1 MCQSFRRK
9 NSIVKNDQN
18 LIKNDKKKY
27 GQKCQKKNEK
37 MKNVDKND
45 LIDVY
50 QPVIEGDQVILHPNN

>member
-1 MCQSFRRK
+1 M
-9 NSIVKNDQN
+9 I
-18 LIKNDKKKY
+18 KKY
-27 GQKCQKKNEK
+27 GQKCQKK

>member
-18 LIKNDKKKY
+18 LIKNDKKIWSKMPE
-27 GQKCQKKNEK
+27 KNEK

>member
-1 MCQSFRRK
+1 M
-9 NSIVKNDQN
+9 VKNAR
-18 LIKNDKKKY
+18 KKM
-27 GQKCQKKNEK
+27 KNEK

>member
-1 MCQSFRRK
+1 M
-9 NSIVKNDQN
+9 VKNAR
-18 LIKNDKKKY
+18 IIS
-27 GQKCQKKNEK
+27 K

>member
-18 LIKNDKKKY
+18 LIKNDKKY
-27 GQKCQKKNEK
+27 GQKCQKKIEK